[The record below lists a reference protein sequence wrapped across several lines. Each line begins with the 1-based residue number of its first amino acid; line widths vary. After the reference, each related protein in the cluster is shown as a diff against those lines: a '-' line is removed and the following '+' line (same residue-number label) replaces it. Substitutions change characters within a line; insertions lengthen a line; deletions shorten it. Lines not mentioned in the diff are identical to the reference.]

1 MLYFVGTPIGNL
13 GDITMRALEVL
24 RSVDLIAA
32 EDTRHSQRL
41 LGRYEIHKPLLSF
54 HEHNE
59 ARRTQELVARLAEG
73 KNVAVITDAGL
84 PGISDPGARLI
95 RACVGGN
102 IPYTIIPGPSAVPT
116 ALIGS
121 GFSAEAFYYGGFL
134 PNKSGGRERDVQ
146 AALNRPET
154 TVVFESP
161 HRLTKTLE
169 VFARLDATRL
179 LCVAREL
186 TKQFEEYRRGTGPE
200 LLAHY
205 TQHPPKGEIT
215 MVICGQDEAK
225 R

>member
-13 GDITMRALEVL
+13 GDITLRALEVL
-24 RSVDLIAA
+24 RAVDLIAA
-32 EDTRHSQRL
+32 EDTRHSLRL

-59 ARRTQELVARLAEG
+59 ARRTQELVVRLQEG
-73 KNVAVITDAGL
+73 KSVALITDAGL
-84 PGISDPGARLI
+84 PGISDPGGRLI
-95 RACVGGN
+95 RACVAGQ
-102 IPYTIIPGPSAVPT
+102 IPYTIIPGASAVPT
-116 ALIGS
+116 ALLGS
-121 GFSAEAFYYGGFL
+121 GFSSEAFYYGGFL
-134 PNKSGGRERDVQ
+134 PVKSGGRERDVQ
-146 AALNRPET
+146 AALSRSET

-169 VFARLDATRL
+169 VFARLDGTRL

-186 TKQFEEYRRGTGPE
+186 TKQFEEYRRGTGSE

-215 MVICGQDEAK
+215 LVICGQDEAE